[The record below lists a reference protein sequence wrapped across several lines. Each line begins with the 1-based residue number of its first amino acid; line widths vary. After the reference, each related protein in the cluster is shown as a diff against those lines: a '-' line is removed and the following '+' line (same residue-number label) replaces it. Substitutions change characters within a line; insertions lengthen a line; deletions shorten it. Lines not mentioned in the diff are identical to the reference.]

1 MEQIIS
7 QATLIRAYEKQT
19 CSKKTVV
26 RLKVEYA
33 KTPPPRR
40 ITVEINF
47 NDGTSRKAEAI
58 LVSAYSDYAYYDL
71 SAADAR
77 EVYPYVNN
85 IREIKII
92 GE

>member
-1 MEQIIS
+1 MEQITS
-7 QATLIRAYEKQT
+7 QATLIRAYEKQI
-19 CSKKTVV
+19 CSKKTII
-26 RLKVEYA
+26 RLKVDYV
-33 KTPPPRR
+33 KIPPPRR
-40 ITVEINF
+40 ITVEIIF
-47 NDGTSRKAEAI
+47 NDGTSRKAEAV

-71 SAADAR
+71 VAADAR